1 MEAFN
6 METTDKVRDWWD
18 DSWHEYY
25 VTRYFVPYVRYFTP
39 VGDDCILMYL
49 TVVMRGY

>member
-1 MEAFN
+1 ME
-6 METTDKVRDWWD
+6 MSHETDKARD
-18 DSWHEYY
+18 DSQHEYY

-49 TVVMRGY
+49 TVVMRGYLK